1 MGVYD
6 PTGAPRIG
14 RAKKVPKHSKK
25 ELPAFMQKNIKK
37 AVATKAG
44 AKKATPM
51 KKGK

>member
-14 RAKKVPKHSKK
+14 RAKKVAKK
-25 ELPAFMQKNIKK
+25 PLPAFMQKNVKK